1 MINNVFKK
9 KSMICIMLY
18 EFSKFINIGY
28 IITIFALFYHIFS
41 KYHVIKES
49 IIVEFVSFCVNCNL
63 V

>member
-1 MINNVFKK
+1 
-9 KSMICIMLY
+9 MICIMLY
-18 EFSKFINIGY
+18 ELSKFINIGY

-49 IIVEFVSFCVNCNL
+49 IIVELVSFCVNCNL